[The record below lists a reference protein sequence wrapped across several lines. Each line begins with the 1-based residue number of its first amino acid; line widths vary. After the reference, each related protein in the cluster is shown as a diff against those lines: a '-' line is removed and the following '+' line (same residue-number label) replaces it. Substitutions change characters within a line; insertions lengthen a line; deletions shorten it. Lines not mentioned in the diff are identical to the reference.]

1 MLSTLTTGQA
11 DFQDTRSVAYRLRLR
26 RLAHFVEL
34 LNTTAKAVNPRPVK
48 LLDVGGSIKF
58 WKILGLAA
66 REDIDFT
73 ILNIVP
79 RDDEDS
85 RFQYLNGDARD
96 LSRFDDGEF
105 DVVFSNS
112 VIEHVGGWEDQER
125 MAREVRRVGRR
136 YFVQTPNRFF
146 PIEPHF
152 LFPGF
157 QFLPETAKVSLLMR
171 FRLGWFPKAK
181 TREEAL
187 SYARE
192 IRLLTRREVQ
202 TLFPE
207 SRLISE
213 KFYGLTKSFM
223 AVSGG

>member
-1 MLSTLTTGQA
+1 MLTAQA
-11 DFQDTRSVAYRLRLR
+11 DFQDTRSIAYRLRLR
-26 RLAHFVEL
+26 RLKHFLEL
-34 LNTTAKAVNPRPVK
+34 LDAVADDVGPQPVK

-58 WKILGLAA
+58 WKVLGLAD
-66 REDIDFT
+66 REDIEFT

-79 RDDEDS
+79 RDDEDE
-85 RFQYLNGDARD
+85 RFCYLDGDARD
-96 LSRFDDGEF
+96 LSQFGDGQFDI
-105 DVVFSNS
+105 VFSNS

-125 MAREVRRVGRR
+125 MAGEVRRVGRR

-157 QFLPETAKVSLLMR
+157 QFLPEPAKVSLLMK
-171 FRLGWFPKAK
+171 FRLGWFPRAK
-181 TREEAL
+181 TRDEAL
-187 SYARE
+187 RYARE

-202 TLFPE
+202 QLFPE

-223 AVSGG
+223 AVCGR

>member
-1 MLSTLTTGQA
+1 MLSTLTTAQA

-34 LNTTAKAVNPRPVK
+34 LDAATLAKKPHPVK

-66 REDIDFT
+66 REDVDFT

-85 RFQYLNGDARD
+85 RFQYLQGDARD
-96 LSRFDDGEF
+96 LSRFGEGEF
-105 DVVFSNS
+105 DIVFSNS

-136 YFVQTPNRFF
+136 YFVQTPNRYF

-157 QFLPETAKVSLLMR
+157 QFLPEAAKVSLLMR

-187 SYARE
+187 RYARE

-202 TLFPE
+202 GLFPE
-207 SRLISE
+207 ARLVSE

-223 AVSGG
+223 AVRG

>member
-1 MLSTLTTGQA
+1 MISMAMLA
-11 DFQDTRSVAYRLRLR
+11 
-26 RLAHFVEL
+26 
-34 LNTTAKAVNPRPVK
+34 
-48 LLDVGGSIKF
+48 
-58 WKILGLAA
+58 
-66 REDIDFT
+66 
-73 ILNIVP
+73 
-79 RDDEDS
+79 
-85 RFQYLNGDARD
+85 D
-96 LSRFDDGEF
+96 LSRFGDGEF
-105 DVVFSNS
+105 DIVFSNS

-125 MAREVRRVGRR
+125 RTQREGPAHLRQRCISCKRL
-136 YFVQTPNRFF
+136 TRFF

-187 SYARE
+187 RYARE
-192 IRLLTRREVQ
+192 IRLLTRREFQ
-202 TLFPE
+202 KLFPE

-223 AVSGG
+223 AVNGG

>member
-1 MLSTLTTGQA
+1 MLSTLTTSQA

-26 RLAHFVEL
+26 RLAHFVKL
-34 LNTTAKAVNPRPVK
+34 LDAATLAKKPHPVK

-79 RDDEDS
+79 RDDDDN
-85 RFQYLNGDARD
+85 RFQYLTGDARD
-96 LSRFDDGEF
+96 LSRFGDGEF
-105 DVVFSNS
+105 DIVFSNS

-125 MAREVRRVGRR
+125 MAHEVRRVGRR

-157 QFLPETAKVSLLMR
+157 QFLPESAKVSLLMR

-187 SYARE
+187 GYARE
-192 IRLLTRREVQ
+192 IRLLTRREFQ
-202 TLFPE
+202 KLFPE
-207 SRLISE
+207 SDLISE

-223 AVSGG
+223 AVRG

>member
-1 MLSTLTTGQA
+1 MLTTAQA

-26 RLAHFVEL
+26 RMQHLIDLIDA
-34 LNTTAKAVNPRPVK
+34 TPKPIR

-58 WKILGLAA
+58 WKILGLAG
-66 REDIDFT
+66 RDDIDFT

-79 RDDEDS
+79 RDDADE
-85 RFQYLNGDARD
+85 RFHYLEGDARD
-96 LSRFDDGEF
+96 LSQFDDGEF
-105 DVVFSNS
+105 DIVFSNS
-112 VIEHVGGWEDQER
+112 VIEHVGTWDDQVR
-125 MAREVRRVGRR
+125 MASEVRRVGQR

-171 FRLGWFPKAK
+171 FRLGWFPRAK
-181 TREEAL
+181 TRDEAVR
-187 SYARE
+187 YARE

-202 TLFPE
+202 KLFPE
-207 SRLISE
+207 SRLICE

-223 AVSGG
+223 AVRGG